1 MKYTSKLDTLSWW
14 YYIPVELFDFAVAT
28 DEGYYL
34 GNHHATVLTCG
45 HFTCALASFGS
56 MILRWISPALKA
68 YGKHFK
74 WGVNKENTVDEFYS
88 IALDGGGF
96 IW

>member
-1 MKYTSKLDTLSWW
+1 MEKC
-14 YYIPVELFDFAVAT
+14 VEYWLQKQQWSQISI
-28 DEGYYL
+28 YKIL
-34 GNHHATVLTCG
+34 I

-56 MILRWISPALKA
+56 MILRWISPALNA

-74 WGVNKENTVDEFYS
+74 WGVNRENTVDEFYS